1 MTTQEWLAKLIA
13 FDTTSRHSN
22 LALIE
27 CIQDWFNQHGM
38 VSRLIKDPHE
48 PKANLLGTLPARD
61 GSLKSGLVLS
71 GHTDVVPV
79 DGQAWDTNPFE
90 AVKKGDKIFGRGTC
104 DMKGFLAVALALVPA
119 FKALSLAYPVHF
131 AFSYDEELGCR
142 GAPLMIS
149 DLVQADIRPTACIVG
164 EPTNMHPVIAHK
176 GIQVFKVKLTGLAA
190 HSSLTPKG
198 CNAIE
203 YAAQLI
209 CFIRQLA
216 NRLQN
221 NPLDALFDVP
231 FTSISTNMIR
241 GGIAH
246 NIIPA
251 ECEFDFEFR
260 HLPQVE
266 AREIIQTIETYI
278 QQELLP
284 AMRQEHPAAN
294 IEMINIAAAPSF
306 ESLNMS
312 HIHQLSH
319 RLCNAQDNRK
329 VAYATE
335 AGLFQRENIPTI
347 VCGPGSI
354 EQAHKANEFVTVD
367 QLEQCE
373 TFLRTLVKKFVNNL
387 SAQ

>member
-1 MTTQEWLAKLIA
+1 MNTQQWLAKLIA

-22 LALIE
+22 MALIE
-27 CIQDWFNQHGM
+27 YVQSWFKQHGM
-38 VSRLIKDPHE
+38 HSRLTNDATE
-48 PKANLLGTLPARD
+48 PKANLFGTLPAKD
-61 GSLKSGLVLS
+61 GSTTGGLVLS

-90 AVKKGDKIFGRGTC
+90 AIEKDGKIYGRGAC
-104 DMKGFLAVALALVPA
+104 DMKGFLAVGLALLPT
-119 FKALSLAYPVHF
+119 FKSLALPYPVHY
-131 AFSYDEELGCR
+131 ALSYDEEVGCR
-142 GAPLMIS
+142 GAPSMIY
-149 DLVQADIRPTACIVG
+149 DLVHANIRPTACIVG
-164 EPTNMHPVIAHK
+164 EPTNMRPVIAHK
-176 GIQVFKVKLTGLAA
+176 GIQVFKVKLTGVAA

-216 NRLQN
+216 TSLKN
-221 NPLDALFDVP
+221 NPLDNLFDVP
-231 FTSISTNMIR
+231 FTSVSANMIH

-251 ECEFDFEFR
+251 QCEFEFEFR

-266 AREIIQTIETYI
+266 PRSIVEPIEKYI

-284 AMRQEHPAAN
+284 AMRKENPAAN
-294 IEMINIAAAPSF
+294 IELINIAAAPSF
-306 ESLNMS
+306 ESHHTS

-319 RLCNAQDNRK
+319 QLCNEQDNHK

-335 AGLFQRENIPTI
+335 AGLFQRANIPTI

-354 EQAHKANEFVTVD
+354 EQAHRANEFVAIE
-367 QLEQCE
+367 QLQQCE
-373 TFLRTLVKKFVNNL
+373 AFLLSLAQKF
-387 SAQ
+387 A